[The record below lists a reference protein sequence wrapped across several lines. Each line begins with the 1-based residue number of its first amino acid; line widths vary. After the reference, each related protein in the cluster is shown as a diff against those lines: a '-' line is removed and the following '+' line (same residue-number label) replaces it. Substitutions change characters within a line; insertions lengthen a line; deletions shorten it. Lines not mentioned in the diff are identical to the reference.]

1 MHSRMKKGIT
11 FISIL
16 VSLFI
21 LLVGIITLFRVFP
34 VINKLSVRAK
44 RSVSVSMIADK
55 IFVLME
61 KAYESKSGT
70 EIPIF
75 LEGIDDEFPQYSYRI
90 NFTEEKEDLY
100 KMELEISYKK
110 EGKIEKGSFY
120 QVFRRR

>member
-1 MHSRMKKGIT
+1 MKKGIT